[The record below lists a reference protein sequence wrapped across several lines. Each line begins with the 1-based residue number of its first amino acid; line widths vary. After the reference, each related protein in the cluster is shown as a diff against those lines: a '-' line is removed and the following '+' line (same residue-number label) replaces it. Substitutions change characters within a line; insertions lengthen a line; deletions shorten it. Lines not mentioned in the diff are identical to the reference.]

1 MKKDFIKIDDSQ
13 VFSSFSGTLA
23 RFSIKIDN
31 FGFDFHK
38 IRCLIL
44 LRPAETSLM
53 IWLYGNAF
61 IKRAALFGSCRHTS
75 QK

>member
-13 VFSSFSGTLA
+13 VFSSFSGTLV
-23 RFSIKIDN
+23 RFSITIDN
-31 FGFDFHK
+31 FGFD
-38 IRCLIL
+38 L

-61 IKRAALFGSCRHTS
+61 IKRAALFAWGGGHSNVT
-75 QK
+75 